1 MTLKSGSQGDIS
13 GVWVTGYGEFVTVE
27 GGSANGN
34 FAAGDLTVSG
44 CEFNSA
50 DISDLSMGAIVPE
63 GADSAASIASFTAA
77 NATAAAPGS
86 SGATTSEFDGWTWG
100 ASAGLVQN

>member
-27 GGSANGN
+27 GSSANAN
-34 FAAGDLTVSG
+34 FAAGELTVSG

-63 GADSAASIASFTAA
+63 GADSAT
-77 NATAAAPGS
+77 TLLHLQQRMPLRLLVMQEQQLLS
-86 SGATTSEFDGWTWG
+86 SM
-100 ASAGLVQN
+100 AGLGGLNRFG